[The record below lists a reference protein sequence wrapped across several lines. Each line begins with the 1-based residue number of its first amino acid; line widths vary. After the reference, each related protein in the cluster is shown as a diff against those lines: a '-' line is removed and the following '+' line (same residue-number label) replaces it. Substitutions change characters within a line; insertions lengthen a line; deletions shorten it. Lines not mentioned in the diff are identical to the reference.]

1 MMFERSEGVV
11 AVAFRAMEGGAGREG
26 PPFAFRATER
36 VAAGR
41 GTPPLTFRAMEGVA
55 AGRDPSARVSSD
67 GGGGRQRGALRSHF
81 KQRRGWRQAEGPLC
95 SRFERWR
102 GWQAER
108 GPPFAFQATEGVAAG
123 RGTPPLAFRATE
135 GGKVAGSCRLSVT
148 VVCEQKV

>member
-11 AVAFRAMEGGAGREG
+11 AVAFRAMEGVAGREG

-55 AGRDPSARVSSD
+55 AGRDASARISSD

-81 KQRRGWRQAEGPLC
+81 KQQRGWWQAEGPLRSC
-95 SRFERWR
+95 FEPQR
-102 GWQAER
+102 GEKLL
-108 GPPFAFQATEGVAAG
+108 E
-123 RGTPPLAFRATE
+123 
-135 GGKVAGSCRLSVT
+135 VAGCQLL
-148 VVCEQKV
+148 

>member
-11 AVAFRAMEGGAGREG
+11 AVGFWEMEGVAGREG

-36 VAAGR
+36 VVAGR

-55 AGRDPSARVSSD
+55 AGRDASACVSSY

-95 SRFERWR
+95 SRFKPQGGW
-102 GWQAER
+102 WQAEGPLHSRFEPQR
-108 GPPFAFQATEGVAAG
+108 GEKS
-123 RGTPPLAFRATE
+123 LE
-135 GGKVAGSCRLSVT
+135 VAGCQLL
-148 VVCEQKV
+148 